1 MRSKFYL
8 KKIDKSKFISYI
20 CCYIQFNRVKNLIIL
35 NMKNKKL
42 ITEEATKLLL
52 EVNLSN
58 KYDRLK
64 TLYQYVKGGW
74 IDQHQFCV
82 LMEDVFGL
90 KI

>member
-1 MRSKFYL
+1 LEIRKVVCNFDPSL
-8 KKIDKSKFISYI
+8 T
-20 CCYIQFNRVKNLIIL
+20 NKNITIL
-35 NMKNKKL
+35 NMGNKKL
-42 ITEEATKLLL
+42 TTEEATKMLL

-74 IDQHQFCV
+74 IDQQQFCV
-82 LMEDVFGL
+82 LIEDVFGL

>member
-1 MRSKFYL
+1 
-8 KKIDKSKFISYI
+8 
-20 CCYIQFNRVKNLIIL
+20 
-35 NMKNKKL
+35 MKNKKL
-42 ITEEATKLLL
+42 TTEEATKLLL

-64 TLYQYVKGGW
+64 TLFQYVKGGW
-74 IDQHQFCV
+74 IDQQQFCV